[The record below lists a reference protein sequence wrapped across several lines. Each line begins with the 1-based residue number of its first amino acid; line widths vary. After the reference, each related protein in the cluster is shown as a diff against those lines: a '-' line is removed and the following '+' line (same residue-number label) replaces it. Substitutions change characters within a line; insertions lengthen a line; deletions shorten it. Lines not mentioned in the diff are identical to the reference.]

1 MQRLDLLVTL
11 LDDPFALAADDLAKF
26 RRACLNKS
34 NTLPQVIG
42 SFRHSDRASSVM
54 MVSI

>member
-26 RRACLNKS
+26 RRACLNRS

-54 MVSI
+54 MVSM